1 MKVRV
6 GFAMC
11 GSFCTLD
18 RVIEELRL
26 LVEDEYDVIPIM
38 SEMTYTTDTRF
49 GKSEDFIR
57 EIEDVC
63 GRPILHTIPQVEPI
77 GPKGLLDILVIA
89 PCTGNTLGKLAC
101 GIFDTSVTMAAK
113 AHLRNHRPVLIA
125 VSTNDGL
132 STSAKN
138 IGKLLAQKN
147 IYFVPMS
154 QDDPQRKPDSLVAN
168 YSKLISTLQAAL
180 EGKQLEPIYFGNL

>member
-1 MKVRV
+1 
-6 GFAMC
+6 
-11 GSFCTLD
+11 
-18 RVIEELRL
+18 
-26 LVEDEYDVIPIM
+26 
-38 SEMTYTTDTRF
+38 
-49 GKSEDFIR
+49 
-57 EIEDVC
+57 
-63 GRPILHTIPQVEPI
+63 
-77 GPKGLLDILVIA
+77 
-89 PCTGNTLGKLAC
+89 
-101 GIFDTSVTMAAK
+101 MAAK